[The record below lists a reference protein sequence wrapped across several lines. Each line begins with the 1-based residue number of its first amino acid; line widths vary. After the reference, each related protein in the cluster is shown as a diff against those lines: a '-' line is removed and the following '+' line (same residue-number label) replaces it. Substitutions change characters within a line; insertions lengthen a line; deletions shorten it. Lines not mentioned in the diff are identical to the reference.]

1 MCNLQR
7 GKLDT
12 NFLVLF
18 YLTGYILHYMTIHN
32 LCIIWFLCPFLP
44 TFGGETYIYDWQ
56 GTLNYCAH
64 FISTFFLV

>member
-12 NFLVLF
+12 NFLVLS

-32 LCIIWFLCPFLP
+32 LCIIWFLCPFCLHLEEKHIFM
-44 TFGGETYIYDWQ
+44 TGRE
-56 GTLNYCAH
+56 H
-64 FISTFFLV
+64 